1 MIKDKWSVLKNLG
14 REYTW
19 TREHRLQRYQPKKKK
34 SKLTVRL
41 RHELKKSL
49 YLEAIKSLKKSFH
62 IYS

>member
-34 SKLTVRL
+34 IKTHRA
-41 RHELKKSL
+41 LK
-49 YLEAIKSLKKSFH
+49 A
-62 IYS
+62 